1 LRSSGFLHAPVTAI
15 SIFMSN
21 KVIFQWFCSTQN
33 EIAVFVVCT
42 HHREASQ
49 ICADASFH
57 VMILSYVLALY
68 FVACDC

>member
-1 LRSSGFLHAPVTAI
+1 
-15 SIFMSN
+15 MSN